1 MGDEMRWVEFGADVE
16 PTFTIETIR
25 RRQLEALSAGGS
37 RQFQWLSSKMFPM
50 LRGKSIDAA
59 FLVVLALLDFVLRV
73 MQDREDAG
81 MSPQP
86 TIQP

>member
-1 MGDEMRWVEFGADVE
+1 MAEEMRWVEFGADVE
-16 PTFTIETIR
+16 PTFTIETIC
-25 RRQLEALSAGGS
+25 RRQKEALSAEGAK
-37 RQFQWLSSKMFPM
+37 QFQWLSSKMFPM

-59 FLVVLALLDFVLRV
+59 FLVVLALLDFVLKV

-86 TIQP
+86 KPVS